1 MMILVKAIGFITC
14 ASLAL
19 VALVSKI
26 SEIHHKRQDPAF
38 LALLNA
44 FALCAMAF
52 TMAALQL
59 VDYVDQWLGVPDITA
74 LMAHVLALAWNTAAL
89 VVIILWSKGPDKAR
103 LRIRAWLV
111 AVSLITAVEI
121 ILFTVAVTGSESKNF
136 WINNATQ
143 PVGAVYIALYLLVLE
158 VTRLAIFLLCW
169 RYYGAATDPW
179 LRRGLRTAALGSAIL
194 LIYGPARG
202 VTLLPIQIDR
212 VAWETGLTLC
222 MTSGM
227 FLLLLGLITPTWGSY
242 LSDFRQWIRDINSYR
257 ALYPLWSD
265 ICRAVPDV
273 VLHPPASSLRDELI
287 LWDVNYRLYRR
298 AIEIRDGWL
307 ALRSYLNPQIT
318 LGAIEQ
324 SEDFDEDLQV
334 AVDVTRITSALK
346 EYAKGEAIGYDPGN
360 GVARLRDTED
370 FVDEIDWL
378 VRLAKAYARSS

>member
-1 MMILVKAIGFITC
+1 MMILAKAIGFITC

-19 VALVSKI
+19 AALVTKI
-26 SEIHHKRQDPAF
+26 SEIHHKRHAPAF

-59 VDYVDQWLGVPDITA
+59 VGYVDQWLGIPDVTA

-89 VVIILWSKGPDKAR
+89 VVIILWSKGPDEAR
-103 LRIRAWLV
+103 LKIRAWLV
-111 AVSLITAVEI
+111 VVILVAAVEI
-121 ILFTVAVTGSESKNF
+121 ILFAVAAPGGESKDF
-136 WINNATQ
+136 WINNETH
-143 PVGAVYIALYLLVLE
+143 PLGAVYIALYLLVLE

-169 RYYGAATDPW
+169 RNSRVAADPW
-179 LRRGLRTAALGSAIL
+179 LRRGLCIAALGSAAL
-194 LIYGPARG
+194 LVYGLARG

-227 FLLLLGLITPTWGSY
+227 FLLLLGLSTPTWGSY
-242 LSDFRQWIRDINSYR
+242 LSDFRRWIKNISSYH

-265 ICRAVPDV
+265 VCRAVPDV
-273 VLHPPASSLRDELI
+273 VLHPTTSSLRGELI

-298 AIEIRDGWL
+298 VIEIRDGWL
-307 ALRSYLNPQIT
+307 ALRSYLNPQT
-318 LGAIEQ
+318 VLGPAEQ
-324 SEDFDEDLQV
+324 GERSDEDLQV

-346 EYAKGEAIGYDPGN
+346 AYAKGEAINFDPGN
-360 GVARLRDTED
+360 GVTRLRDTED
-370 FVDEIDWL
+370 FVGEIDWL
-378 VRLAKAYARSS
+378 VRLAKAYTRSS